1 MKKLSKVELDV
12 VVNKVVNS
20 INLIEVNKCNEIFD
34 KNESKELFLNKIKE
48 IEEVENKLDE
58 LKKNIKEV
66 EDKFKEDN
74 LRVYYNSKGSRGYGG
89 SGKLYSIS
97 LLEGKNNNYSLYKE
111 IEKDIIL
118 KGIDEE
124 LNVKEFINGLIEKF
138 K

>member
-12 VVNKVVNS
+12 VVNEVVNN
-20 INLIEVNKCNEIFD
+20 IKLIEENKCKEIFD
-34 KNESKELFLNKIKE
+34 KNESKELFLNKVKE
-48 IEEVENKLDE
+48 IEELENKLDE

-74 LRVYYNSKGSRGYGG
+74 LRVYFNSKGNRGYGG
-89 SGKLYSIS
+89 NSKLYSVS
-97 LLEGKNNNYSLYKE
+97 LLEGKSNSYSLYKE

-118 KGIDEE
+118 KGIDDE

>member
-12 VVNKVVNS
+12 VVNEVVNS
-20 INLIEVNKCNEIFD
+20 IKLIEENKCKEIFD
-34 KNESKELFLNKIKE
+34 KNESKELFLNKVKE
-48 IEEVENKLDE
+48 IEELEDKLDE

-74 LRVYYNSKGSRGYGG
+74 LIVYFNSKGNRGYGG
-89 SGKLYSIS
+89 SSKLYSIS
-97 LLEGKNNNYSLYKE
+97 LLEGKSNSYSLYKE

-118 KGIDEE
+118 KGIDDE